1 MVTFAGVVCK
11 YTHKRAE
18 NMKFTSIFY
27 KASAVNIRVYRKY
40 SNLLEVVLLSFQKIC
55 DANKIKLKQLL
66 LVYPFFYRVFDNI

>member
-1 MVTFAGVVCK
+1 
-11 YTHKRAE
+11 
-18 NMKFTSIFY
+18 MKFTSIFY
-27 KASAVNIRVYRKY
+27 KASAVNIRGYRKY